1 MKSINNSFAG
11 ILDVMKPAIGKVSNS
26 VGRVAEGAADIA
38 EDATKNVPS
47 ILYGI
52 IPGIIFII
60 ISIII
65 FIYYILKPDKN
76 KKNKRKSI
84 LLKLQE
90 TWKYI
95 LIWLLVSIIIGIFLG
110 FIIWKIVWYLKNPAI
125 LGLSM
130 AYNTFSN

>member
-1 MKSINNSFAG
+1 MNSVNKSFAG

-26 VGRVAEGAADIA
+26 VGRVAESAVDIA
-38 EDATKNVPS
+38 EDATKNIPS

-52 IPGIIFII
+52 IPAITFII

-65 FIYYILKPDKN
+65 FIYNILKPDKN

-90 TWKYI
+90 SWKYI
-95 LIWLLVSIIIGIFLG
+95 LIWVLVFIIIGIFLG
-110 FIIWKIVWYLKNPAI
+110 YIIWKTVWYFRNPAI